1 MKKKSFVYFVIA
13 ALALTL
19 TAQAQS
25 RAIDFTQVM
34 KGLDG
39 TPFTQTNSAVDK
51 TPKQE
56 QLTLGDVSVN
66 ALETLVPEDAK
77 LTGEDKFKMDLLARK
92 VYKAKSVTLTAD
104 EVKLLKERIG
114 KLYGA
119 TIVGAAWRM
128 LDPEAK

>member
-1 MKKKSFVYFVIA
+1 MKLITTLFA

-19 TAQAQS
+19 TAQAQGH
-25 RAIDFTQVM
+25 AIDFTQVM

-39 TPFTQTNSAVDK
+39 TAFTQTSGTTEK
-51 TPKQE
+51 PQKPE
-56 QLTLGDVSVN
+56 QITLGDISVN
-66 ALETLVPEDAK
+66 ALETLMPDDAK
-77 LTGEDKFKMDLLARK
+77 LTGEDKFKMDMLARK
-92 VYKAKSVTLTAD
+92 VYKAKSVTLSTD
-104 EVKLLKERIG
+104 EVNLLKQRIG